1 MELLSQALELV
12 MREFFLLT
20 SNFHLLMITRIYRSR
35 YSLSNNVFGSALPS
49 VSSRTN
55 GFNNHMG
62 FSSLFSSKNPL
73 ESEEDKS
80 KNEDRV
86 STPDVKSYL
95 RMTDPDDKFPT
106 LVRRDGNPSVVSS
119 PFSSFVDF
127 LSYC

>member
-1 MELLSQALELV
+1 
-12 MREFFLLT
+12 
-20 SNFHLLMITRIYRSR
+20 
-35 YSLSNNVFGSALPS
+35 
-49 VSSRTN
+49 
-55 GFNNHMG
+55 MG

-95 RMTDPDDKFPT
+95 RMTDSDDKFPT
-106 LVRRDGNPSVVSS
+106 LVRRDDNPSVVSS
-119 PFSSFVDF
+119 FFSSFVVL